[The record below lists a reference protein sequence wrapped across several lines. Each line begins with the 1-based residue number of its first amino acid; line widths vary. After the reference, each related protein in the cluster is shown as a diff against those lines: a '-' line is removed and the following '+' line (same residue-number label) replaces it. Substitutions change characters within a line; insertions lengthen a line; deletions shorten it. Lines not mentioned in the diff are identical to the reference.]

1 MNPTPTPVDPA
12 KQRTADEAATRA
24 ARDPHDPVWRMPRDG
39 QLLALGGRLGWMVAL
54 PLVVAAWAG
63 HALDKLF
70 GTGIQIAGAAIVLAA
85 AIGMYAL
92 WRSISR

>member
-1 MNPTPTPVDPA
+1 MNPTLPPVDPA
-12 KQRTADEAATRA
+12 KRRTADEAQLRA
-24 ARDPHDPVWRMPRDG
+24 ARDPHDPMWRMPRAG

-63 HALDKLF
+63 HALDRLF

>member
-1 MNPTPTPVDPA
+1 MSPSPPPVDPA
-12 KQRTADEAATRA
+12 KLRTADEATLRA
-24 ARDPHDPVWRMPRDG
+24 ARDPRDPVWRMPRAG

-63 HALDKLF
+63 HALDKMF

-85 AIGMYAL
+85 AVGMYAL